1 MGLSH
6 DPLSQVTSLL
16 TLGTEHNPRQ
26 EMFFCPQC
34 KAGYF
39 WPFAIS
45 PRTFSFYGYFALCFP
60 TTCLLRNW
68 LQLGPDTE
76 QQTGLKLGKEYI
88 KVIYCHPAYLNSM
101 QSTLCK
107 MLGWM
112 KLKPELRFP
121 GEIAIT
127 SDMQMTPP

>member
-45 PRTFSFYGYFALCFP
+45 PRTFSFYGYFALRFP

-88 KVIYCHPAYLNSM
+88 KAIYCHPTYLTSM
-101 QSTLCK
+101 QSTSCNV
-107 MLGWM
+107 LGWM
-112 KLKPELRFP
+112 THKLESRLL
-121 GEIAIT
+121 ENVSTT
-127 SDMQMTPP
+127 SDMQIPL